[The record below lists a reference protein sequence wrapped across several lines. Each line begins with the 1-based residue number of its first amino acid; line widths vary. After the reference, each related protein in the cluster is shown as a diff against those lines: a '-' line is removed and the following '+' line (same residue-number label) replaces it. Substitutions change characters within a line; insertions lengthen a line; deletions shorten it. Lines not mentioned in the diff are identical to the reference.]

1 MEYLVLESP
10 EDKADLIDAGQA
22 RLKYLGKVQS
32 MRGWAEFTF
41 KDKPVVVQI

>member
-10 EDKADLIDAGQA
+10 EDKVDLIDAGQA

-32 MRGWAEFTF
+32 MRGWLGFMF
-41 KDKPVVVQI
+41 KDKPVSIQI